1 MQGAD
6 IQSHSLS
13 LSEDALIGSM
23 RETPISAPE
32 SARSSH
38 AHFAN
43 QAEAASLLPAEHSLL
58 EEGLHSNGQAQQST
72 DSARQPNIQPQQ
84 HLQALLLQV
93 LVACLAP
100 LVPSENDVAQGS
112 PVKGHLGAASKRSP
126 VRAVGH
132 ELLQAALSPKGLRN
146 DTYTGLCLKVLH
158 SYSIASSSCSEVV
171 LDRDSST
178 AAATIGTECS
188 RAAAGPS
195 EEMQNFV
202 SKVGAE
208 LLGRLKQ
215 RPQVGPQRQPAGLP
229 V

>member
-72 DSARQPNIQPQQ
+72 DSARQPNIQPQP
-84 HLQALLLQV
+84 ASAV
-93 LVACLAP
+93 LSGRLDMSCCR
-100 LVPSENDVAQGS
+100 Q
-112 PVKGHLGAASKRSP
+112 
-126 VRAVGH
+126 
-132 ELLQAALSPKGLRN
+132 
-146 DTYTGLCLKVLH
+146 LCL
-158 SYSIASSSCSEVV
+158 
-171 LDRDSST
+171 
-178 AAATIGTECS
+178 
-188 RAAAGPS
+188 
-195 EEMQNFV
+195 
-202 SKVGAE
+202 
-208 LLGRLKQ
+208 LKGSGMTPTQ
-215 RPQVGPQRQPAGLP
+215 GYA
-229 V
+229 